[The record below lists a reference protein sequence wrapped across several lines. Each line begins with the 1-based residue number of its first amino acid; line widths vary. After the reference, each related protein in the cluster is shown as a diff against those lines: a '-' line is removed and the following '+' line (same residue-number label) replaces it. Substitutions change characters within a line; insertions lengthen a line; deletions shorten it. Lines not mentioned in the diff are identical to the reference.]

1 MKYALFE
8 ETMTILIFASLAT
21 NAAQSFMYH
30 FFRYWHNFF
39 YEDGLCFHVPEQ
51 LKSWKTSAAMY
62 IHQETISVLVDLG
75 LQYLEKEEELGIAKW
90 GELKISLVRTFKEFP
105 HSL

>member
-1 MKYALFE
+1 
-8 ETMTILIFASLAT
+8 
-21 NAAQSFMYH
+21 
-30 FFRYWHNFF
+30 
-39 YEDGLCFHVPEQ
+39 
-51 LKSWKTSAAMY
+51 MY